1 MTISEHF
8 QPRELLVLV
17 AGLKGAIGTTVAALA
32 EALKREPAS
41 VRSGLTTVGLFDE
54 LLPIDGIRVAGWDT
68 CPEDIGRCVLRH
80 RVLPETVER
89 DYGEGL
95 SRVPVRDAGAPGASV
110 GDQVERILSD
120 IQDFKN
126 RWPDSLPVMV
136 NLLPAAAAPPALEKL
151 DLRELYRRVSWDTFP
166 DPAYALAAI
175 RAGIPLVNF
184 TPNPV
189 EVPPVV
195 ALAEEAGVP
204 MAGRDGK
211 TGQTYFKVVLAEAL
225 RTRGLYVDGWYSLNI
240 LGNEDGRNLM
250 DPERARGKLAN
261 KTDILDRVLGYR
273 VGERYGHPS
282 HQVRIEYYPPRG
294 DAKEAWDVV
303 DFLGAFGLPM
313 SIRLNLQGR
322 DSILA
327 APMVIDLARWL
338 AVLGALGRKGPV
350 PELGF
355 FFKNPVGED
364 PPQRFSDQL
373 AALDRLKGEVAARL
387 T

>member
-1 MTISEHF
+1 MTISDHF

-32 EALKREPAS
+32 EALKQEPDS
-41 VRSGLTTVGLFDE
+41 VRSGLTTAGLFDD
-54 LLPIDGIRVAGWDT
+54 LLPTDRIRVAGWDT
-68 CPEDIGRCVLRH
+68 CEEGIGRCMLRH
-80 RVLPETVER
+80 RVLPEDVER
-89 DYGEGL
+89 RYGEVL
-95 SRVPVRDAGAPGASV
+95 SQIPVLNPGAKGATV
-110 GDQVERILSD
+110 GNQVERILAD
-120 IQDFKN
+120 IESFRS

-136 NLLPAAAAPPALEKL
+136 NLLPAAAAPPDLDRL
-151 DLRELYRRVSWDTFP
+151 DLGGLCRDLSWDAFP
-166 DPAYALAAI
+166 DPAYALAAV
-175 RAGIPLVNF
+175 RSGIPLVNF
-184 TPNPV
+184 TPNRV

-195 ALAEEAGVP
+195 ALAEEGGVP

-211 TGQTYFKVVLAEAL
+211 TGQTYFKVVLAEAF
-225 RTRGLYVDGWYSLNI
+225 RARGLYVDGWYSLNI

-327 APMVIDLARWL
+327 APMVLDLARWM
-338 AVLGALGRKGPV
+338 AVLGALGKKGPV
-350 PELGF
+350 SELGF
-355 FFKNPVGED
+355 FFKSPVGED
-364 PPQRFSDQL
+364 PPQCFSDQL

-387 T
+387 A

>member
-151 DLRELYRRVSWDTFP
+151 DLGELYRRVSWDTFP